1 MATLSS
7 VLPSKL
13 QMPGVSHVALVA
25 LSLRVALTTQR
36 RSKASANREAW
47 VHCLRLGSR
56 RSFAKHLRG
65 RAESACFQ
73 IR

>member
-47 VHCLRLGSR
+47 VHCLRLGR
-56 RSFAKHLRG
+56 RGSFAIRPPG
-65 RAESACFQ
+65 MAESAYPQ
-73 IR
+73 TG